1 MDLTHERTLP
11 VDDVDSLVPEPSSTK
26 TSQLEEVMNQELLR
40 GGGILTKVELDLAFC
55 SEKLVNLSVLMM
67 HLGTMESDFEAFA
80 SEKEPSGVDSAG
92 KAMEFDLLSVILDSE
107 VNDLEKLIQHLQT
120 ETQSVRDMISP
131 FQEVEE
137 AFPEM
142 IEKLCNAEQ
151 ALQQSLDQILEMK
164 MQSAKFQRISSGL
177 DGVGTWSG
185 GQVGEF
191 QYDGEFG
198 DMSSKIKM
206 LTADQQRNFLRMLE
220 KSLGK
225 EMELEKKL
233 TESRQ
238 TEKELRVELY
248 SSEQNVF
255 YMEEEAQEAYSRW
268 FEAENAAEVF
278 KGISK
283 ELLGKLQILQF
294 NLNGYFKRENDLK
307 SELIGSKEQLE
318 AKESALQKL
327 DSSNARV
334 NGFLA
339 AQAEGLKECLRETE
353 DKLILLDSEN
363 MTLRE
368 TISSLEEQL
377 KERELQA
384 KDLGCESQRQDSVS
398 SATQLRDLE
407 HAVEDL
413 KDRLTIAEARA
424 EDAESKCKQVDQ
436 NNKELTDELEPF
448 KAKGF
453 TAEKLESVEKRLRDS
468 DIQLKHAI
476 AAGEASEE
484 KQNMLYSTV
493 FDMENV
499 IEDLK
504 LKVTRADL
512 GCESQRQDS
521 ASSATQLRDLEHA
534 IEDLKDRLTIAE
546 ARAEDAESKCK
557 QVDQN
562 NKELTDELEPFK
574 AKGFTAEK
582 LESVEKRLRDSDI
595 QLKHAIA
602 AVEASQ
608 EKQNMLYSTVFD
620 MENVIEDLKLKVT
633 RADYRADSVED
644 KLIAVSESNAE
655 LNEELSYLRG
665 RLKELEELKTRTAKD
680 IGVRNKIMK
689 NLVMQLAVERER
701 LHQQI
706 STLSVENS
714 VLVMKLKQRGKPCSA
729 VNGNGFTQSKKD
741 GFSPKPEQSGESRH
755 RESRSRVTVT
765 TSATSSEEEGSKGSA
780 VSETES
786 KSETSDVR
794 RVDAGA
800 LGMKHIL
807 TAILL
812 LILSAA
818 AYSILQPDPA
828 F

>member
-504 LKVTRADL
+504 LKVTRAD
-512 GCESQRQDS
+512 
-521 ASSATQLRDLEHA
+521 
-534 IEDLKDRLTIAE
+534 
-546 ARAEDAESKCK
+546 
-557 QVDQN
+557 
-562 NKELTDELEPFK
+562 
-574 AKGFTAEK
+574 
-582 LESVEKRLRDSDI
+582 
-595 QLKHAIA
+595 
-602 AVEASQ
+602 
-608 EKQNMLYSTVFD
+608 
-620 MENVIEDLKLKVT
+620 
-633 RADYRADSVED
+633 YRADSVED